1 MKIFNTKKIEN
12 FEDILSNIGKNINLI
27 IDYNSVSNNCY
38 NVKLKL
44 DKTKKYQRTG
54 YMTCKNGHK
63 NKVNAVCWHG
73 YRDFMIELYK
83 YSDNFKIKTCHI
95 YYQNKQDFYDR
106 YGDTGKVN
114 IGSYYEPLYFE
125 DACNCNEKIRLS
137 A

>member
-12 FEDILSNIGKNINLI
+12 FEDILIKISNDLNLI
-27 IDYNSVSNNCY
+27 VDYKVVSNNCY

-44 DKTKKYQRTG
+44 DKSKKYQRTG
-54 YMTCKNGHK
+54 YMTCKNGQK

-83 YSDNFKIKTCHI
+83 ISDNFKIKTCHI
-95 YYQNKQDFYDR
+95 YYQNKQDFYNR
-106 YGDTGKVN
+106 YEDTGTVN
-114 IGSYYEPLYFE
+114 IGSYIKPLYFE
-125 DACNCNEKIRLS
+125 DSCLCSEDIRLS